1 MKRLINSSLYGNE
14 YLPNEVLQDLN
25 TAIFISG
32 ENPDTFKR
40 NLQSTYI
47 DLLIEGFSD
56 APYDEVS
63 KAEIF
68 NSLNEILAFTKR
80 NRMKSDH
87 YNFLYY
93 KVDTF
98 LNNS

>member
-1 MKRLINSSLYGNE
+1 M
-14 YLPNEVLQDLN
+14 
-25 TAIFISG
+25 
-32 ENPDTFKR
+32 
-40 NLQSTYI
+40 
-47 DLLIEGFSD
+47 
-56 APYDEVS
+56 APPGVS
-63 KAEIF
+63 KGEIF